1 MKILFKKREVVK
13 LIANKKN
20 LGFVPTMGAIHIGHI
35 SLFKRS
41 LSECDKTIVSI
52 FINKPQFS
60 KKRDYEKY
68 PRSLKEDIN
77 KLKKLNID
85 YFYIPSHNEIYPHGI
100 NKKIKINKF
109 SKNLCGKYRP
119 RHFESVVD
127 VIDRFI
133 KIINPLKIYFGE
145 KDMQQLL
152 LIKDFVKKKYK
163 KIKILGCKTIRERS
177 GIPYSSRNLLLS
189 TKDKKIASNIFNFLF
204 KRKKLIINKK
214 IKINEIRDKIFSLG
228 ARKIDYIKIID
239 INKIIRPYISK
250 NKYKIFI
257 AYYLNSIRLIDNF

>member
-60 KKRDYEKY
+60 KRRDYEKY
-68 PRSLKEDIN
+68 PRSLKED
-77 KLKKLNID
+77 
-85 YFYIPSHNEIYPHGI
+85 
-100 NKKIKINKF
+100 INKF

-177 GIPYSSRNLLLS
+177 GIAYSSRNLLLS

-214 IKINEIRDKIFSLG
+214 IKINKIRDKIFSLG